1 MNSVLV
7 VTLALSLLIPSTA
20 FAQYVGNVG
29 SGGEYTLEEALEIQ
43 RRRIA
48 LAEAN
53 PAPGSQTLPTDKATL
68 DVKLTYGAI
77 EPNNPTKINID
88 FINPQTQKVQ
98 EHVDY
103 TISITKEDESIFG
116 PIPLTHTSIG
126 TVKIPV
132 EFNLGV
138 GVYAID
144 IEVEGILFQ
153 PIPTEIVSFNVIVNE
168 NPPEPRIPQ
177 WVKNIFLWFGQDQIS
192 EDEIINA
199 IEYLINE
206 GTIKVGNSPLTPE
219 FTPQLQTIVS
229 VETDASSYENGD
241 IIVLSGKINGYD
253 STNVHLLSYTITS
266 PENNITNIGQISL
279 KSDGTFSDMMIAGGP
294 LWKLTGDYTIK
305 ITYGPTYD
313 TVKINYLGGVV
324 HSPTPEPEPSSE
336 STISVQTDDKNYDE
350 GDTIVISGLVTTV
363 VGETPVTLQLFTEG
377 NLVDIAQIT
386 VAQDGTYSHTVIAEG
401 PLWNKA
407 GEYLVRVLYGEGNI
421 AESEF
426 SYTPKSEIVETTTIF
441 EVDAGGHGT
450 FDVEYT
456 IKGGTVKDMIVD
468 ADIFALRIQIDSTD
482 EGKIDLDLPRE
493 FIGAEKQDGKDDTFI
508 ILIDGIEVPY
518 QESVVH
524 SDSRVITIN
533 FEEGDS
539 DIRILGTY
547 IA

>member
-206 GTIKVGNSPLTPE
+206 GTIKVN
-219 FTPQLQTIVS
+219 
-229 VETDASSYENGD
+229 
-241 IIVLSGKINGYD
+241 
-253 STNVHLLSYTITS
+253 
-266 PENNITNIGQISL
+266 
-279 KSDGTFSDMMIAGGP
+279 
-294 LWKLTGDYTIK
+294 
-305 ITYGPTYD
+305 
-313 TVKINYLGGVV
+313 
-324 HSPTPEPEPSSE
+324 
-336 STISVQTDDKNYDE
+336 
-350 GDTIVISGLVTTV
+350 
-363 VGETPVTLQLFTEG
+363 
-377 NLVDIAQIT
+377 
-386 VAQDGTYSHTVIAEG
+386 
-401 PLWNKA
+401 
-407 GEYLVRVLYGEGNI
+407 
-421 AESEF
+421 
-426 SYTPKSEIVETTTIF
+426 
-441 EVDAGGHGT
+441 
-450 FDVEYT
+450 
-456 IKGGTVKDMIVD
+456 
-468 ADIFALRIQIDSTD
+468 
-482 EGKIDLDLPRE
+482 
-493 FIGAEKQDGKDDTFI
+493 
-508 ILIDGIEVPY
+508 
-518 QESVVH
+518 
-524 SDSRVITIN
+524 
-533 FEEGDS
+533 
-539 DIRILGTY
+539 
-547 IA
+547 

>member
-48 LAEAN
+48 SAEAN

-206 GTIKVGNSPLTPE
+206 GTIKVN
-219 FTPQLQTIVS
+219 
-229 VETDASSYENGD
+229 
-241 IIVLSGKINGYD
+241 
-253 STNVHLLSYTITS
+253 
-266 PENNITNIGQISL
+266 
-279 KSDGTFSDMMIAGGP
+279 
-294 LWKLTGDYTIK
+294 
-305 ITYGPTYD
+305 
-313 TVKINYLGGVV
+313 
-324 HSPTPEPEPSSE
+324 
-336 STISVQTDDKNYDE
+336 
-350 GDTIVISGLVTTV
+350 
-363 VGETPVTLQLFTEG
+363 
-377 NLVDIAQIT
+377 
-386 VAQDGTYSHTVIAEG
+386 
-401 PLWNKA
+401 
-407 GEYLVRVLYGEGNI
+407 
-421 AESEF
+421 
-426 SYTPKSEIVETTTIF
+426 
-441 EVDAGGHGT
+441 
-450 FDVEYT
+450 
-456 IKGGTVKDMIVD
+456 
-468 ADIFALRIQIDSTD
+468 
-482 EGKIDLDLPRE
+482 
-493 FIGAEKQDGKDDTFI
+493 
-508 ILIDGIEVPY
+508 
-518 QESVVH
+518 
-524 SDSRVITIN
+524 
-533 FEEGDS
+533 
-539 DIRILGTY
+539 
-547 IA
+547 